1 MNRWMRLAMGLAILT
16 VASFP
21 TVARGEFYRYID
33 GNGNVRFTDNLA
45 NVPPEQRTRVEEYK
59 EVVPDRPS
67 LKEEEAKGKGQDD
80 GKGTE
85 PEAAEGTAK
94 TDTETGSA
102 EGTAKAGPEAG
113 SAVDEG
119 KTEGMR
125 EDLKDEGLRL
135 QEEYDALMEEREKLD
150 KAASTRLTPAAQR
163 GLVDKIKDFNARIQD
178 YEKRR
183 ETHNKAVEA
192 YQTDTTAS
200 DVPAEGEKQL

>member
-1 MNRWMRLAMGLAILT
+1 MRLAMGLAILT

-67 LKEEEAKGKGQDD
+67 LKEEEAKGKGQDE

-102 EGTAKAGPEAG
+102 M
-113 SAVDEG
+113 DDG
-119 KTEGMR
+119 KTEAMR
-125 EDLKDEGLRL
+125 QKLKDEGLRL

-200 DVPAEGEKQL
+200 DVPAEGEKQP

>member
-1 MNRWMRLAMGLAILT
+1 MRLAMGLAILT

-59 EVVPDRPS
+59 EAVPDRPS
-67 LKEEEAKGKGQDD
+67 LKEEEAKGKGQDE

-125 EDLKDEGLRL
+125 EDLKEEGLRL

-150 KAASTRLTPAAQR
+150 KAASVRLTPAAQR
-163 GLVDKIKDFNARIQD
+163 ELIDKIKDFNARIQD

-183 ETHNKAVEA
+183 EAHNKAVEA
-192 YQTDTTAS
+192 YQTDTAAS
-200 DVPAEGEKQL
+200 DLPAEGEKQP

>member
-1 MNRWMRLAMGLAILT
+1 MRLAMGLAILT

-102 EGTAKAGPEAG
+102 M
-113 SAVDEG
+113 DDG
-119 KTEGMR
+119 KTEAMR
-125 EDLKDEGLRL
+125 QELKDEGLRL
-135 QEEYDALMEEREKLD
+135 QEEYDALMEERERLD

-200 DVPAEGEKQL
+200 DVPAEGEKQP

>member
-1 MNRWMRLAMGLAILT
+1 MNRWMRLGMGLAILT
-16 VASFP
+16 VANLP
-21 TVARGEFYRYID
+21 WPARGEFYKYID

-45 NVPPEQRTRVEEYK
+45 NVPPEQRTRVEEY
-59 EVVPDRPS
+59 EEAVPNQPS
-67 LKEEEAKGKGQDD
+67 LQEKKDE
-80 GKGTE
+80 GKGTGPE
-85 PEAAEGTAK
+85 PT
-94 TDTETGSA
+94 

-125 EDLKDEGLRL
+125 EDLKEEGLRL
-135 QEEYDALMEEREKLD
+135 QEEYDALMEEREQLD

-163 GLVDKIKDFNARIQD
+163 GLIDKIKDFNARIQD

-183 ETHNKAVEA
+183 EVHNKTVEA

-200 DVPAEGEKQL
+200 DLPAEGEKQPLGMEGFKKN